1 MNKSSAASLQA
12 NEILE
17 LCLPYMRNQ
26 YSETPY
32 DAGGPPI
39 LTRAASPYSS
49 PYYCTP

>member
-1 MNKSSAASLQA
+1 MNKSSDGSLQA
-12 NEILE
+12 NEILK
-17 LCLPYMRNQ
+17 LCLPSMRNQ

-39 LTRAASPYSS
+39 LTRAASRYSS